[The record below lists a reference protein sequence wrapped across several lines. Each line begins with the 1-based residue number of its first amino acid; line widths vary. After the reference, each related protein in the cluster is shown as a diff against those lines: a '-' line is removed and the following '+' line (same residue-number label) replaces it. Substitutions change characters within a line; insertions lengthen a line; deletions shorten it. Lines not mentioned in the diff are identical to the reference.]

1 MYAATSKKKVY
12 KQPIKTHNAL
22 KKDWHSG
29 PAVLALTT
37 KFSSWD
43 SWRIPSPRWQSQS
56 QSLGRKGSPTGQR
69 TCKLCRELRDMVSI
83 TQAVVGLLTDAEA
96 FESSMSLYNPSPYY
110 CKSPVNLFKARL
122 G

>member
-22 KKDWHSG
+22 KDWHSG

-43 SWRIPSPRWQSQS
+43 SWQIPSPRRQLQSQS
-56 QSLGRKGSPTGQR
+56 QSQGRKGSPTGQR

-83 TQAVVGLLTDAEA
+83 TQAVVG
-96 FESSMSLYNPSPYY
+96 S
-110 CKSPVNLFKARL
+110 
-122 G
+122 